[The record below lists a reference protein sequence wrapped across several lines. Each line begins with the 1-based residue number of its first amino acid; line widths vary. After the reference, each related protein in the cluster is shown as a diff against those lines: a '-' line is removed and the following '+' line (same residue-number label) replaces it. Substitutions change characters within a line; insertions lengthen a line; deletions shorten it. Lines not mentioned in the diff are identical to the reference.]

1 MVRHL
6 TDIQK
11 LRIVSK
17 IEDGWSIRRLAA
29 EYNVSKTTIMS
40 VKKQWETNQTVSR
53 KVGSGRPRKSNN
65 QEDENLI
72 NYLRENPFQTAVNAI
87 SETNFPASVPT
98 ACRRIKLGSELKSCS
113 AAKKYK
119 LAEEKKQGR
128 IIFALNYIINDENFW
143 GQVVFSDE
151 KVFKSCNDG
160 HVRVYRPPSTRYD
173 EKYTFDP
180 QISGRFSVNV
190 WAWMS
195 LNGLGVCWNSGGHL
209 NSIKYIEI
217 LDNIMLPSVIEVFPE
232 NNFIF
237 QQDNCSIHTA
247 HRVRQWFLNKNIEL
261 IPWPSKS
268 PDLNP
273 IENVW
278 GLMVKH
284 IRKLNN
290 HPNNAQEL
298 EGIIEDAWENSSQ
311 EVDLARNLILSMP
324 ARLQAVLDANGAMT
338 KY

>member
-1 MVRHL
+1 
-6 TDIQK
+6 
-11 LRIVSK
+11 
-17 IEDGWSIRRLAA
+17 
-29 EYNVSKTTIMS
+29 
-40 VKKQWETNQTVSR
+40 
-53 KVGSGRPRKSNN
+53 
-65 QEDENLI
+65 
-72 NYLRENPFQTAVNAI
+72 
-87 SETNFPASVPT
+87 
-98 ACRRIKLGSELKSCS
+98 
-113 AAKKYK
+113 
-119 LAEEKKQGR
+119 
-128 IIFALNYIINDENFW
+128 
-143 GQVVFSDE
+143 
-151 KVFKSCNDG
+151 
-160 HVRVYRPPSTRYD
+160 
-173 EKYTFDP
+173 
-180 QISGRFSVNV
+180 
-190 WAWMS
+190 MS

-298 EGIIEDAWENSSQ
+298 EGIIEDAWENLSQ